1 MGNRALEEVERL
13 ININNRL
20 LEICIYALIS
30 NTKLYNHELDA
41 LTKLEF
47 MDIILKN
54 LNDNTHTLRNKL
66 LLKWE
71 EPRDKDE

>member
-1 MGNRALEEVERL
+1 MGSRALEEVERL
-13 ININNRL
+13 IEINNRL

-30 NTKLYNHELDA
+30 KTKLYNHELDT

-54 LNDNTHTLRNKL
+54 LNDDTNTLRDKL
-66 LLKWE
+66 LSKCE
-71 EPRDKDE
+71 EPRS